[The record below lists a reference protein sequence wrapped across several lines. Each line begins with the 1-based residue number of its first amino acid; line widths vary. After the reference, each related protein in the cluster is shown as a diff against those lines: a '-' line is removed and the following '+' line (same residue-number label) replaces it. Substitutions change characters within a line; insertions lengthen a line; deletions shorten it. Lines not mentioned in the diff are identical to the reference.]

1 MRIETTGSI
10 VRGYVSAI
18 ERDRESNT
26 EVCGARLSPPFFWT
40 AAAGTRPVQQE
51 YRRRLAGQDSR
62 SVAPRGPER
71 IADFRLKCSNQV
83 ASRRI
88 RRPSA
93 FITLIGTSKENE

>member
-1 MRIETTGSI
+1 
-10 VRGYVSAI
+10 VSAFRTHFPGPPQP
-18 ERDRESNT
+18 EPDRFSRNSG
-26 EVCGARLSPPFFWT
+26 VAQRGR
-40 AAAGTRPVQQE
+40 
-51 YRRRLAGQDSR
+51 DSR